1 MGRPKRAEVFN
12 TYEAGR
18 VHIQHRCV
26 RKYYMTGVDAMTG
39 KDYSYRREWI
49 RRRME
54 LLSAVFGID
63 VLTYA
68 VMTDRMG
75 NASRARY
82 ASLHAT

>member
-1 MGRPKRAEVFN
+1 
-12 TYEAGR
+12 
-18 VHIQHRCV
+18 
-26 RKYYMTGVDAMTG
+26 MTG

-63 VLTYA
+63 VLTHA
-68 VMTDRMG
+68 VMTDHMG

-82 ASLHAT
+82 ASLHAR